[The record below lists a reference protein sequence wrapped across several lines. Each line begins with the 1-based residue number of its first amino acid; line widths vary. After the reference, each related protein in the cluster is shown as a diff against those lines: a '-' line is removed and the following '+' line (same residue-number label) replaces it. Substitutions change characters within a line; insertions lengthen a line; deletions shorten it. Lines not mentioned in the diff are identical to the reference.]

1 MMRLFTRHK
10 RRHRSREEENSSSAE
25 DDFDASAIYGSG
37 VRRRPG
43 PASMTPRLDP
53 RSSQFASHNASAL
66 AARLPP
72 GMSVSSLGPER
83 STREPM
89 VVNDVSSSD
98 NDIIHEDDDSDIV
111 LDDIVAKKPPE
122 KPSAQ
127 TFTSMVAHS
136 LPLLPSNSGETSL
149 LAHKAVGTK
158 EAEAF
163 IEVKPTV
170 LNWDL
175 EDDHGPMDQ
184 EVSIGQVDGIADLD
198 SGDESVK
205 DNEMDVSGDLEGEV
219 VEGGEEE
226 EEELDAAATQHEPVD
241 EDDVQPDVEGNHQ
254 EELHEENLVGES
266 VEDDEPM
273 VQNHQPDGL
282 AELVSNLGVD
292 VEGIDVGVA
301 EEGLDL
307 EGGDEQDFEYENNQG
322 EEDLVGEEYQDY
334 IEGDQVG
341 EVYEGDE
348 GEEGHQAYYDE
359 EQDEDDEAYNEEEGE
374 FYQGYGQSQAKK
386 PKMQEQEE
394 EVVLESS
401 DDEESSAP
409 AVKPQPAQHQQWPMQ
424 QRIQQAQF
432 GFQVQQQQPLHQ
444 QQARAPMPPAAQFG
458 LQQLHH
464 QSMYADLLH
473 SRGQQ
478 QFHPHQFAP
487 MQRKRRPPTALC
499 IKDGRVFL
507 RPFTAWVGAGIAASV
522 ENISETE

>member
-1 MMRLFTRHK
+1 
-10 RRHRSREEENSSSAE
+10 
-25 DDFDASAIYGSG
+25 
-37 VRRRPG
+37 
-43 PASMTPRLDP
+43 
-53 RSSQFASHNASAL
+53 
-66 AARLPP
+66 
-72 GMSVSSLGPER
+72 
-83 STREPM
+83 
-89 VVNDVSSSD
+89 
-98 NDIIHEDDDSDIV
+98 
-111 LDDIVAKKPPE
+111 
-122 KPSAQ
+122 
-127 TFTSMVAHS
+127 
-136 LPLLPSNSGETSL
+136 
-149 LAHKAVGTK
+149 
-158 EAEAF
+158 
-163 IEVKPTV
+163 
-170 LNWDL
+170 
-175 EDDHGPMDQ
+175 
-184 EVSIGQVDGIADLD
+184 
-198 SGDESVK
+198 
-205 DNEMDVSGDLEGEV
+205 MDVSGDLEGEV

-226 EEELDAAATQHEPVD
+226 ELDAAGTQHEPVD
-241 EDDVQPDVEGNHQ
+241 YDVQPDVEGNHQ
-254 EELHEENLVGES
+254 EELNEENLVGES

-374 FYQGYGQSQAKK
+374 FYQGYGESQAKK

-409 AVKPQPAQHQQWPMQ
+409 GAKPQPAQQQQWPMQ

-432 GFQVQQQQPLHQ
+432 GLQVQQQPLHQ
-444 QQARAPMPPAAQFG
+444 QQARAPMPPTAQFG

-473 SRGQQ
+473 GRGQQ

-487 MQRKRRPPTALC
+487 MQRKRRRRTPTALC
-499 IKDGRVFL
+499 IKVWLVVPYHLRKVHHPFFIQGRSGFPSTFHRPSPSYLVQVSPSSGDPPAKSLPASFRAGSLAYALSHGWPPHESWQSDGLGSTWSPCR
-507 RPFTAWVGAGIAASV
+507 RHGPADESDYRIPKFTASV
-522 ENISETE
+522 PAVPPTPGGSHAHFCLDGTLELIL